1 MILTPDIWGPHV
13 WKALH
18 LISFAYP
25 NDPTEKQK
33 KTYKSFFE
41 TFYGVL
47 PCSICSNNYKKHLEE
62 IPLTNDV
69 MKNRDSLVKWV
80 IDIHNLVNKENGKPI
95 YSYEKAIENI
105 MNNFTNNEN
114 FSPIKGQTPPPT
126 PNYIWILIIILIL
139 LVIIAVIYKKN

>member
-1 MILTPDIWGPHV
+1 MILTPNIWGPHI

-25 NDPTEKQK
+25 NDPNENQK

-41 TFYGVL
+41 TFYGVI
-47 PCSICSNNYKKHLEE
+47 PCSICSANYQRHIKELP
-62 IPLTNDV
+62 ITDDT

-80 IDIHNLVNKENGKPI
+80 IDMHNLVNKENGKPI
-95 YSYEKAIENI
+95 YSYDDAINTV
-105 MNNFTNNEN
+105 MNNFKDME
-114 FSPIKGQTPPPT
+114 SMSSVQTETST
-126 PNYIWILIIILIL
+126 PNFVWILIIILVL